1 MNYIDVALIVI
12 IVVIGF
18 RGFAS
23 GFVSEFCSLVGV
35 LLGVY
40 LGSVFAVP
48 AGELL
53 RSVYDFGSDT
63 IHVTLGFLVVLLL
76 CWAIFVLLGLL
87 LASKVGFLRLEF
99 LNKGLGFVF
108 ASVKVFFIF
117 SFIAYAVSQINFI
130 QQNFVQSAREKSQM
144 YVNMISV
151 AEKIMQLPVVAST
164 TKNLGDITEG
174 EAGDKSFQQGL
185 EEVRQTTQQS
195 IGDRGDR

>member
-23 GFVSEFCSLVGV
+23 GFVAEFCSLVGV

-40 LGSVFAVP
+40 LGSVFASP
-48 AGELL
+48 MGNALKN
-53 RSVYDFGSDT
+53 VYDFGSAT
-63 IHVTLGFLVVLLL
+63 IHTTLGFIIVLLV
-76 CWAIFVLLGLL
+76 CWALFVLLGVV
-87 LASKVGFLRLEF
+87 LASKLVFLRLDF

-130 QQNFVQSAREKSQM
+130 RENFAQSAREKSQM
-144 YVNMISV
+144 YVNMINV
-151 AEKIMQLPVVAST
+151 AQKIMHLPVVDGALQ
-164 TKNLGDITEG
+164 NLSDISQG
-174 EAGDKSFQQGL
+174 KSSAESFAQGV
-185 EEVRQTTQQS
+185 EELKQAAQQS
-195 IGDRGDR
+195 VSGK